1 MSSTATT
8 CCICLTEYG
17 VDESPFALSCGHHV
31 HSDCMLRMCLNGPTP
46 ARCPYCRASL
56 GSAATDLDNLDDLD
70 DFEESE
76 ESSEEEETEVAAGPQ
91 IPQWMRVQWV
101 SPMPGRPT
109 SLRLQRIQQ
118 DVVKKLLSRANNRGA
133 PDILKRCSEGLKR
146 LKADLAAARADA
158 KVCKSGR
165 SRKTVKETLRLL
177 KRKDALVQK
186 LERRVLAHMRNTL
199 VKCQKSQNVV
209 NYFWLHPIADV
220 R

>member
-1 MSSTATT
+1 MNSTATT
-8 CCICLTEYG
+8 CCICLSEYG

-31 HSDCMLRMCLNGPTP
+31 HSDCMLRMCLNGPTS

-56 GSAATDLDNLDDLD
+56 GSATTDLD

-91 IPQWMRVQWV
+91 LPQWMRIGWV
-101 SPMPGRPT
+101 SPMPGRT
-109 SLRLQRIQQ
+109 NFRWQRIQQ
-118 DVVKKLLSRANNRGA
+118 GVVKKLLSRATNRGA

-158 KVCKSGR
+158 KVCKGGR

-177 KRKDALVQK
+177 KRKDVLIQK
-186 LERRVLAHMRNTL
+186 LERRALAHMKKTL

-220 R
+220 T

>member
-1 MSSTATT
+1 
-8 CCICLTEYG
+8 
-17 VDESPFALSCGHHV
+17 
-31 HSDCMLRMCLNGPTP
+31 MCLNGPTS

-56 GSAATDLDNLDDLD
+56 GSATTDLD

-91 IPQWMRVQWV
+91 LPQWMRIGWV
-101 SPMPGRPT
+101 SPMPGRT
-109 SLRLQRIQQ
+109 NFRWQRIQQ
-118 DVVKKLLSRANNRGA
+118 GVVKKLLSRATNRGA

-158 KVCKSGR
+158 KVCKGGR

-177 KRKDALVQK
+177 KRKDVLIQK
-186 LERRVLAHMRNTL
+186 LERRALAHMKKTL

-220 R
+220 T